1 MISKIIKGRGM
12 EGVVAYAMDG
22 DPRAIIGGNLAGRTP
37 RQLSREFGQF
47 RKLRPSLDR
56 AVAHL
61 ILSAAP
67 EDPPLDADAWN
78 RIAEI
83 FLDDLG
89 YQSCPHVVFRHND
102 TRNDHIHITCLRIRP
117 DGKTVP
123 DSNDRFKAERSL
135 ARIEEQFGLRRVNLV
150 KKKRQS
156 KREREPEVDPVLPSN
171 ASMSTHPKEKE
182 MESNHP
188 SDTASAAA
196 LPPRPEPLNPGADLA
211 QHAYALEHGATV
223 ATAWAGDNPSERKRR
238 EMKRVLRSAGYDD
251 MIRSLLHPDV
261 RNIFHHQRGSVI
273 YLKSDERL
281 NDDGDRLTAYK
292 MDHARAA
299 RAMVALACARG
310 WTSIVFNGPHDFIV
324 AAMREAVAQGLPVHP
339 RDAGQRLILDQIM
352 AGSQGAMGTVAIPM
366 AFALPVEAP
375 LLHTPIVNPQPGHP
389 SPASPSMEPTE
400 PNTNLA
406 SKLGLRR
413 QQRALQEQRH
423 HSGPKGP

>member
-1 MISKIIKGRGM
+1 
-12 EGVVAYAMDG
+12 
-22 DPRAIIGGNLAGRTP
+22 
-37 RQLSREFGQF
+37 
-47 RKLRPSLDR
+47 
-56 AVAHL
+56 
-61 ILSAAP
+61 
-67 EDPPLDADAWN
+67 
-78 RIAEI
+78 
-83 FLDDLG
+83 
-89 YQSCPHVVFRHND
+89 
-102 TRNDHIHITCLRIRP
+102 
-117 DGKTVP
+117 
-123 DSNDRFKAERSL
+123 
-135 ARIEEQFGLRRVNLV
+135 
-150 KKKRQS
+150 
-156 KREREPEVDPVLPSN
+156 
-171 ASMSTHPKEKE
+171 
-182 MESNHP
+182 MESNHTP
-188 SDTASAAA
+188 EIASAAA
-196 LPPRPEPLNPGADLA
+196 PPARPEPLNPGADLA
-211 QHAYALEHGATV
+211 QHAYALQHGATV

-292 MDHARAA
+292 MDHTRAA

-324 AAMREAVAQGLPVHP
+324 AAMTEAVAQGLPVHP

-366 AFALPVEAP
+366 AFAPPIEPPLPSEP
-375 LLHTPIVNPQPGHP
+375 ILHPQPGRP
-389 SPASPSMEPTE
+389 SPAAPAMVPTE

-413 QQRALQEQRH
+413 QQRALQEQPH